1 MYLIIIVLIILLVA
15 VWLVSKFLYKQI
27 ALRTQNK
34 WLRMIPLLP
43 SAALVYIL
51 YTAVYPGEDFYK
63 EDFKEITGLEFPHNG
78 KILYKTASFPDQF
91 GDYASTAVVR
101 VSLSFYSELEDHLQQ
116 TITHNQKN
124 EWFKSQFN
132 SIAQK
137 TVQQPI
143 VRYFYWQPED
153 GKYFG
158 VGFLTDNQSVIVHRT
173 SW

>member
-1 MYLIIIVLIILLVA
+1 MA
-15 VWLVSKFLYKQI
+15 VWLVSKFLYQQI
-27 ALRTQNK
+27 ALRTENK
-34 WLRMIPLLP
+34 WLRMISLLP
-43 SAALVYIL
+43 SVALVYIL
-51 YTAVYPGEDFYK
+51 YSAVYPGEDFYK